1 MIIYHVH
8 HHPSSSIIIYH
19 IHHHPSSSSIHHH
32 LSSSSII
39 IIYHIHHPSSSSI
52 IGIPLKRVSIVSDD
66 IEEIEAEVRRM
77 SQKYDVVFTS
87 GGIGP
92 THDDV
97 TLKAIAKVTWI
108 EFVSYTC
115 HRMGFDWIY
124 QTTFTLQRL

>member
-1 MIIYHVH
+1 MIYLLSTIYH
-8 HHPSSSIIIYH
+8 
-19 IHHHPSSSSIHHH
+19 
-32 LSSSSII
+32 L
-39 IIYHIHHPSSSSI
+39 SSI

-97 TLKAIAKVTWI
+97 TLKAIAKVKKKI
-108 EFVSYTC
+108 CLYY
-115 HRMGFDWIY
+115 MQYDIA
-124 QTTFTLQRL
+124 L

>member
-1 MIIYHVH
+1 MIYLLSTIYH
-8 HHPSSSIIIYH
+8 
-19 IHHHPSSSSIHHH
+19 
-32 LSSSSII
+32 LS
-39 IIYHIHHPSSSSI
+39 PI

-97 TLKAIAKVTWI
+97 TLKAIAKVKKQFCLYYI
-108 EFVSYTC
+108 Q
-115 HRMGFDWIY
+115 HDIP
-124 QTTFTLQRL
+124 L